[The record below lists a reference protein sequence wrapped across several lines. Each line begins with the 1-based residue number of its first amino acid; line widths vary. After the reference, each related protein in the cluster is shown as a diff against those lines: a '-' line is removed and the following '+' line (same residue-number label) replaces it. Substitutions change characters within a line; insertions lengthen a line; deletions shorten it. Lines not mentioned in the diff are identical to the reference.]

1 MDFFSHAM
9 MYGLATIFGY
19 RLLKNRPFLFRAI
32 ILFSFLN
39 AVGIYYE
46 LYQGVVRDWL
56 FDIIANNVGIVLGLI
71 YAYRKFDSGSE
82 KIYYKKDTEY
92 LKSSLRRRLNQ
103 RKRSP
108 KNF

>member
-1 MDFFSHAM
+1 M
-9 MYGLATIFGY
+9 
-19 RLLKNRPFLFRAI
+19 FRAI

-56 FDIIANNVGIVLGLI
+56 FDLIANNVGIVLGLL
-71 YAYRKFDSGSE
+71 YAHRKLDSASE
-82 KIYYKKDTEY
+82 QVYSKKDSEY
-92 LKSSLRRRLNQ
+92 LRSSLRRRLNQ
-103 RKRSP
+103 RKKSP